1 MSAQRVSVRA
11 MKVAII
17 GGGAAGL
24 MAAAA
29 LTEMNP
35 SADIW
40 LIEKNDGLGK
50 KVIISGGGRCNVTTG
65 IRDIRTVLTKYP
77 RGTKFLS
84 KAMYAFS
91 PEAVYDWFEA
101 HGVPMKVEED
111 LRAFPQ
117 SDDGEDVVRAFEYL
131 FSDSNVHVMLK
142 AQVTHVQKDPAGYKI
157 SFRGDDV
164 PIIVD
169 NVILTTGGQAYRH
182 TGSTGDG
189 YAFAMELGHTITPL
203 APSLNAFTTK
213 EQWPKTISGL
223 SFEQATLSAYR
234 EKKTTFT
241 GPFLFT
247 HRGVSGP
254 AVFALSSLVAFE
266 PYGPNEPLAVTI
278 DLFPK
283 ETAAEL
289 SARLMTAITNHP
301 KKSMANVLDILLP
314 KSLVHV
320 VCQETGVLPDRRANE
335 ISKKEIAEIITW
347 LKNIPLTVIGRD
359 AGDEFVTAGGVS
371 LDEVDPSTM
380 QSKISPGLYFA
391 GEILNIDGFT
401 GGFNLQASWATGHL
415 AGESIGR

>member
-1 MSAQRVSVRA
+1 

-29 LTEMNP
+29 LMETNP

-40 LIEKNDGLGK
+40 LIEKNNGLGK

-91 PEAVYDWFEA
+91 PEAVYNWFEA
-101 HGVPMKVEED
+101 HGVPMKVEDD

-117 SDDGEDVVRAFEYL
+117 SNNGEDVVRAFEDL
-131 FSDSNVHVMLK
+131 FGDSNVRIMLK
-142 AQVTHVQKDPAGYKI
+142 AQVTHVEKDSAGYKI
-157 SFRGDDV
+157 SFKDGQA
-164 PIIVD
+164 PTIVD
-169 NVILTTGGQAYRH
+169 NVVLTTGGQAYRH

-223 SFEQATLSAYR
+223 SFEQATFTAYR

-254 AVFALSSLVAFE
+254 VVFALSSLIAFE
-266 PYGPNEPLAVTI
+266 PYGPQESLAITI
-278 DLFPK
+278 DLFPN
-283 ETAAEL
+283 ETSTEL
-289 SARLMTAITNHP
+289 SERLMAAITNHP
-301 KKSMANVLDILLP
+301 KKSIANVLDILLP
-314 KSLVHV
+314 KSLVQV
-320 VCQETGVLPDRRANE
+320 VCQETGVSSDRRANE
-335 ISKKEIAEIITW
+335 VSKKAVAEIITW

-380 QSKISPGLYFA
+380 ESKISPGLYFA

-415 AGESIGR
+415 VGESIGSKGDIL